1 MSTKFF
7 CPSMMCADFTK
18 LPEEI
23 KGLEEANID
32 IFHMDIMDGVFVPN
46 FALGTEDFKAI
57 RANTDKLMDVHL
69 MISNPGQYVDLFAD
83 LGADIIYIHPETDQ
97 HPISTL
103 NKIKA
108 KGKKCG
114 IAINPETSVE
124 TVKELLNVI
133 DYLLVMT
140 VSPGFAGQSY
150 LEFVNDKIKELA
162 KYAEKYSF
170 PIVVDGAISPEKIE
184 ELSKIGVE
192 GFVLGTS
199 TLFNKEEPYEEII
212 GSIKKL

>member
-1 MSTKFF
+1 MSEKFF

-23 KGLEEANID
+23 KSLEEADID

-114 IAINPETSVE
+114 IAINPETSIE
-124 TVKELLNVI
+124 TVKELFHVI

-150 LEFVNDKIKELA
+150 LEFVNDKIKEAA
-162 KYAEKYSF
+162 KYTDELPFK
-170 PIVVDGAISPEKIE
+170 IVVDGAISPAKIE

-199 TLFNKEEPYEEII
+199 TLFNKEESYKEIVD
-212 GSIKKL
+212 SIQQL

>member
-1 MSTKFF
+1 
-7 CPSMMCADFTK
+7 MMCADFTK

-23 KGLEEANID
+23 KELEDANID

-69 MISNPGQYVDLFAD
+69 MISNPSQYINLFSD
-83 LGADIIYIHPETDQ
+83 LGADIIYIHPETDS
-97 HPISTL
+97 HPISTV

-108 KGKKCG
+108 NGKKAG
-114 IAINPETSVE
+114 IAINPETSIE
-124 TVKELLNVI
+124 TVKELFNVI

-150 LEFVNDKIKELA
+150 LDFVTDKIKEA
-162 KYAEKYSF
+162 VRYTNQHEFK
-170 PIVVDGAISPEKIE
+170 IVVDGAISSKKIE
-184 ELSKIGVE
+184 ELSKIGVN
-192 GFVLGTS
+192 GFVLGT
-199 TLFNKEEPYEEII
+199 TALFNKEASYKDTMNF
-212 GSIKKL
+212 IKKWSL

>member
-1 MSTKFF
+1 MSEKFF

-18 LPEEI
+18 LPKEV
-23 KGLEEANID
+23 KDLEEAGID

-69 MISNPGQYVDLFAD
+69 MISNPSQYVDLFSD
-83 LGADIIYIHPETDQ
+83 LGADIIYIHPETDT

-108 KGKKCG
+108 NGKKCG
-114 IAINPETSVE
+114 IAINPETSIE
-124 TVKELLNVI
+124 TVKELFNVI

-150 LEFVNDKIKELA
+150 LEFVNDKIKEAA
-162 KYAEKYSF
+162 KYANEHSF
-170 PIVVDGAISPEKIE
+170 KIVVDGAISPEKIE

-199 TLFNKEEPYEEII
+199 TIFNKEESYKEIVY
-212 GSIKKL
+212 SIQKL